1 MSSATLDA
9 LSQTRSELVAAIDA
23 IVSERALSSELRQA
37 LAAVSGERDEL
48 AASCIEAR
56 RSLIDADSRAAGERR
71 AVDAQLRD
79 LRVTIAERDAALA
92 QAAAAAAP
100 MRDIEQL
107 RQSVREEFEAP
118 LRARVSVLENIVA
131 KERESRFEAERAR
144 DVSVATAAASATQAA
159 READA
164 MAEAHAAACAAL
176 NARIGSLEMAA
187 DETAAEAGSS
197 LRRMRDEVA
206 RLTARARSLED
217 EAAALRIDC
226 DICRSTSSRSLAAA
240 SREASLL
247 RDNVRT
253 LEASRAEA
261 QRLSEASASEVAALR
276 ETAQAQTQRI
286 GELTA
291 DVIRFESALRL
302 KENNDESSARMA
314 VSLAADARAE
324 AARSNSLVLERAA
337 RAEALARAAEESL
350 QKERRES
357 MEHAALCDARVA
369 AAEEATKAAARRTR
383 TALGREALATRLL
396 SAERQTRGQNH
407 ANSSHLGAGVSGGNR
422 SVDATQSSEATDGV
436 DASFVPSSVKI
447 GSGPSRRDV
456 PLTSIPG
463 ARASQA
469 SPNII
474 RRGMPPLPAPTPM
487 SAAFSGNV
495 GDGDQSDDANYL
507 PSGGVQAGENADE
520 GGIHFE
526 HFSAEDDDDIL
537 AASGATFM
545 KLRSTLSQ
553 RDGEIAGLRRTLA
566 TLRAEAVRANAA
578 LASVHGVINDAL
590 RVRSEAEQR
599 AALAESRL
607 GAADAAAREAL
618 ARAVKAEAAA
628 SASAD
633 RATLESGSSLR
644 AAHDARATVLAAVD
658 EERAAAAAD
667 VASSDARAKRANE
680 ALALASRKA
689 AAYKT
694 KLLSLFSAFSK
705 VKAALAERDSQL
717 AHAETEL
724 ARALRNQRV

>member
-1 MSSATLDA
+1 
-9 LSQTRSELVAAIDA
+9 
-23 IVSERALSSELRQA
+23 
-37 LAAVSGERDEL
+37 
-48 AASCIEAR
+48 
-56 RSLIDADSRAAGERR
+56 
-71 AVDAQLRD
+71 
-79 LRVTIAERDAALA
+79 
-92 QAAAAAAP
+92 

-118 LRARVSVLENIVA
+118 LRARVAVLENIVA
-131 KERESRFEAERAR
+131 KEREGRFEAERAR

-164 MAEAHAAACAAL
+164 LAEAHAAACAAL
-176 NARIGSLEMAA
+176 NARINSLEMAA
-187 DETAAEAGSS
+187 DEAAAEAGAS

-206 RLTARARSLED
+206 RFTARARSLED
-217 EAAALRIDC
+217 EAAALRVDC
-226 DICRSTSSRSLAAA
+226 DSCRSANSRSLAAA
-240 SREASLL
+240 SRETSML

-302 KENNDESSARMA
+302 KDNNDESSARMA

-324 AARSNSLVLERAA
+324 AARSNSLLLERAA

-350 QKERRES
+350 QKERHEA

-396 SAERQTRGQNH
+396 SAERQTRGRNH
-407 ANSSHLGAGVSGGNR
+407 ANLSHLGAGLSGGNR
-422 SVDATQSSEATDGV
+422 SVDVTQTSEVTEGV
-436 DASFVPSSVKI
+436 DASFVPSSAKI
-447 GSGPSRRDV
+447 GSGPSSASRRDA

-469 SPNII
+469 SPTVS

-495 GDGDQSDDANYL
+495 DGDQSDDANHF
-507 PSGGVQAGENADE
+507 PSGGVQAGDNADE
-520 GGIHFE
+520 GSIPYE
-526 HFSAEDDDDIL
+526 HFSPEEDEDIL
-537 AASGATFM
+537 AASGATFT

-553 RDGEIAGLRRTLA
+553 RDGEIAGLRRTLT

-607 GAADAAAREAL
+607 GAAEAAAREAL

-680 ALALASRKA
+680 ALAIASRKA

-724 ARALRNQRV
+724 ARAMRNQRV